1 MLIINA
7 YLTREIYKF
16 FCLLLAVVLGVYL
29 IVDFFQKLDDFFEA
43 GLPISRA
50 LVYFALKMPFIVA
63 QVLPVCILL
72 AVMIVFGLMNKN
84 NEITALRSSGVSVYL
99 LLRPVLA
106 VGFLAGA
113 ILFFFS
119 EVAVP
124 VSTNLANKIWL
135 EEVQKKGAA
144 ATRQRNIWVRGN
156 REIIHVSYFDRVKKI
171 VLGLTIH
178 TFDRDFRLVRRIDA
192 REAVFHDGRWQLSQ
206 VLEQRLDEA
215 TGGFQAEFAPEKT
228 VRIDLLPADLSLVA
242 KKAEEMSF
250 TELLAYIREIRAD
263 GYDPSDYRVDLHA
276 KLAFPFTC
284 LILLAAGTGI
294 ALRSQR
300 REGLAAGV
308 AYGIAMAFTYWMVYS
323 LFIALGYAGVI
334 PPLIAAWATNL
345 MFLCFGAITL
355 LNAQ

>member
-1 MLIINA
+1 MLIING

-29 IVDFFQKLDDFFEA
+29 MVDFFQKLDDFFEA

-99 LLRPVLA
+99 LLRPILA

-124 VSTNLANKIWL
+124 VSTNLANRIWL
-135 EEVQKKGAA
+135 EEVQKKGAT
-144 ATRQRNIWVRGN
+144 ATRQKNIWVKGN
-156 REIIHVSYFDRVKKI
+156 REIIHAGYFDRVKKTVI
-171 VLGLTIH
+171 GLTIH

-192 REAVFHDGRWQLSQ
+192 HQAVFHDGRWQLSQ

-215 TGGFQAEFAPEKT
+215 TGGFQTEFAPEKT
-228 VRIDLLPADLSLVA
+228 VRIDLLPADLNLVA

-294 ALRSQR
+294 ALRSHR

-308 AYGIAMAFTYWMVYS
+308 AYGIAMAFIYWMVYS

-345 MFLCFGAITL
+345 VFLCFGAIAL

>member
-1 MLIINA
+1 MLILNA
-7 YLTREIYKF
+7 YLSREICKF
-16 FCLLLAVVLGVYL
+16 FCLLLTVVLGVYL

-50 LVYFALKMPFIVA
+50 LVYFALKIPFIVA

-72 AVMIVFGLMNKN
+72 AVTIVFGLMNKN

-106 VGFLAGA
+106 LGLLASSV
-113 ILFFFS
+113 LFFFA

-124 VSTNLANKIWL
+124 VSTQLANRIWL
-135 EEVQKKGAA
+135 EEVQKKDAA
-144 ATRQRNIWVRGN
+144 AGRQKDIWVKGK

-171 VLGLTIH
+171 AFGLTVH
-178 TFDRDFRLVRRIDA
+178 GFDDDFRLVRRLDA
-192 REAVFHDGRWQLSQ
+192 RQAVFRDGLWHLTQ

-215 TGGFQAEFAPEKT
+215 SGAFLSAFAAEKT
-228 VRIDLLPADLSLVA
+228 ARIDLVPADLSMVA
-242 KKAEEMSF
+242 KRAEEMSF
-250 TELLAYIREIRAD
+250 AELLTHIREIRAD

-284 LILLAAGTGI
+284 LVLLIAGTGI

-300 REGLAAGV
+300 RDALAAGV
-308 AYGIAMAFTYWMVYS
+308 AYGIGVAFLYWLVYS
-323 LFIALGYAGVI
+323 LFIALGYADVMA
-334 PPLIAAWATNL
+334 PLIAAWAANL
-345 MFLCFGAITL
+345 VFLCFGVITL

>member
-7 YLTREIYKF
+7 YLTREIWKF

-50 LVYFALKMPFIVA
+50 LAYFALKIPFIVA

-84 NEITALRSSGVSVYL
+84 NEVTALRSSGVSVYL

-106 VGFLAGA
+106 IGALASLA
-113 ILFFFS
+113 LFFFS

-124 VSTNLANKIWL
+124 LSMNLANKIWL
-135 EEVQKKGAA
+135 EEVEKKGAA
-144 ATRQRNIWVRGN
+144 ATQQQNIWFKGS
-156 REIIHVSYFDRVKKI
+156 REIIHVSYFDRVKKTAF
-171 VLGLTIH
+171 GLTVNV
-178 TFDRDFRLVRRIDA
+178 FDGDFRLVRRIDA
-192 REAVFHDGRWQLSQ
+192 RQATFRDGHWQLSQ

-215 TGGFQAEFAPEKT
+215 TGGFQAEFSPEQT
-228 VRIDLLPADLSLVA
+228 VRIDLLPADLSRVA

-250 TELLAYIREIRAD
+250 MELLAYIQEIRAE
-263 GYDPSDYRVDLHA
+263 GYNPTDYRVDLHA

-284 LILLAAGTGI
+284 LVLVISGTGI

-300 REGLAAGV
+300 REGLAASV
-308 AYGIAMAFTYWMVYS
+308 AYGIGMAFFYWMVYS
-323 LFIALGYAGVI
+323 LLIALGYADVM

-345 MFLCFGAITL
+345 VFLCLGAIAL